1 MYSMGKKLG
10 ILALIGCLAVSTAC
24 MTRSSNYAVNPNSP
38 DEFRVITK
46 PPLTIP
52 PEFNLRPPAVG
63 TTQPSEVV
71 QARET
76 RNRVFGTD
84 NFAFGASASERAL
97 VLAAGA
103 NAVSPYIRSIVD
115 FQEAG
120 VIRRSDRL
128 TDRIIQWWGSEDQI
142 QEAAQDSATAGGEVE
157 INRVDKRKRLKL
169 PGT

>member
-1 MYSMGKKLG
+1 MFSMSKTLG
-10 ILALIGCLAVSTAC
+10 IFILAGCLAVSTAC
-24 MTRSSNYAVNPNSP
+24 VSGGSNYAVNPNSP

-52 PEFNLRPPAVG
+52 PEFNLRPPETG

-71 QARET
+71 RARET
-76 RNRVFGTD
+76 RGRVFGTE
-84 NFAFGASASERAL
+84 NYAIGASASERAL
-97 VLAAGA
+97 VIAAGA

-128 TDRIIQWWGSEDQI
+128 SDRIIQWWGSEAQLK
-142 QEAAQDSATAGGEVE
+142 EASQDSATAGGQVE
-157 INRVDKRKRLKL
+157 INRADKRKRLKL